1 MAVKKE
7 ETTKLDPLT
16 VAVEKKVDKYEGP
29 TVRVQIPMLP
39 DGGDGVKVDQYE
51 HVTIANERREEHW
64 KVLRGEFVDVPV
76 PVYLVLKARYPKL

>member
-7 ETTKLDPLT
+7 ETAKLDPLT